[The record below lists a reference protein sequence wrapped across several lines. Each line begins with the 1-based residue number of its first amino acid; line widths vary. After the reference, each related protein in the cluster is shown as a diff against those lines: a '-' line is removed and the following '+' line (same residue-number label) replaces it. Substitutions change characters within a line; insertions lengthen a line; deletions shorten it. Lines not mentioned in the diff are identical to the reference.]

1 MTSTTEQ
8 PVEHADLARFGYH
21 QELHRR
27 VGSFASFAAG
37 FSYVSILTTV
47 FQLFFLGYGFGGA
60 AVFWTWPIV
69 FPGQLLVAL
78 NFSTLAARF
87 PISGAI
93 YQWSSRLAGQ
103 TFGWFTGWIMIIGQ
117 ILTVAAAGIALQA
130 VLPAIWSGVQFIGG
144 AGGGSSPT
152 STTGAANAVV
162 LGVILLVITTTI
174 NILGVRLMSVVN
186 STGVVLEIL
195 GVIAIVITLFCHVQR
210 GPSVLLT

>member
-1 MTSTTEQ
+1 MTSVSDQ
-8 PVEHADLARFGYH
+8 PVEGADLARFGYQ

-37 FSYVSILTTV
+37 FSFVSILTTV

-60 AVFWTWPIV
+60 AFFWTWPVV
-69 FPGQLLVAL
+69 FAGQLLVAL

-93 YQWSSRLAGQ
+93 YQWSSRLAGT

-117 ILTVAAAGIALQA
+117 ILTVSAAAIALQA
-130 VLPAIWSGVQFIGG
+130 VLPSIWSGFQFVGG
-144 AGGGSSPT
+144 SSANSSPT
-152 STTGAANAVV
+152 SPTGAQNALW
-162 LGVILLVITTTI
+162 LGMMLLAVTTLINVIGI
-174 NILGVRLMSVVN
+174 RLMSIIN

-195 GVIAIVITLFCHVQR
+195 ASS
-210 GPSVLLT
+210 PS